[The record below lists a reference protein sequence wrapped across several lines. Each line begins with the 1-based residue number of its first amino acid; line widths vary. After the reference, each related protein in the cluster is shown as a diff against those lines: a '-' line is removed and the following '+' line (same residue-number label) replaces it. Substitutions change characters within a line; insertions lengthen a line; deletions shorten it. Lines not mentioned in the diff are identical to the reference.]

1 MILINDE
8 LYELIMDNIS
18 DKDVREKVFEEKKVL
33 YREDSDAL
41 CSALETDAN
50 YWENVLRQHPN
61 DNPNILRHIR
71 NYIKRDEALIRMLTQ
86 F

>member
-1 MILINDE
+1 MVLISDE

-18 DKDVREKVFEEKKVL
+18 DKDVREKVFEEKKDL
-33 YREDSDAL
+33 YTEDRDAL

-50 YWENVLRQHPN
+50 YWENVLKQHPN
-61 DNPNILRHIR
+61 DNPNIRRHIR
-71 NYIKRDEALIRMLTQ
+71 NYIKRDEALIRMLIK